1 MKKYT
6 TILFDADDTLLD
18 FGKDEHCALI
28 KTLQNHGVPT
38 TDENIR
44 IYKELNV
51 SLWKTLERG
60 EIDKPTLKKVRFA
73 RFFEAIGFESEEDAF
88 AINEEYL
95 GNLGSG
101 GNLLEGAK
109 ELIIE
114 LKKQGYDL
122 YIVTN
127 GIEKTQMCRL
137 TKAGILPYFRNIFVS
152 EAIGYQKP
160 LKEYFDYVLSHIKEK
175 DIGRVLLVGDS
186 LTSDIKGAENAG
198 IACAWL
204 RHNPCADY
212 SGYSPDFIIGNIS
225 EVKDLL

>member
-1 MKKYT
+1 MKPYS

-28 KTLQNHGVPT
+28 KTMQNHGVPT

-44 IYKELNV
+44 IYKEINI
-51 SLWKTLERG
+51 SLWKALERG

-73 RFFEAIGFESEEDAF
+73 RFFEAIGFESEEDTF

-95 GNLGSG
+95 GNLAEG

-109 ELIIE
+109 ELITD

-127 GIEKTQMCRL
+127 GIAKTQKCRL
-137 TKAGILPYFRNIFVS
+137 IRSGILPCFSDIFVS

-204 RHNPCADY
+204 RHNPATDY
-212 SGYSPDFIIGNIS
+212 SGYSPDFIIDNIS